1 MKKILY
7 VFGATIVLASCN
19 QQTATETEAKES
31 TDEMM
36 EEVSETKPSL
46 ELLWETDTNFP
57 VNESVLHHEGVLYV
71 SNISGQPTEKN
82 GAGFISRLSKEGQ
95 VEVMEWAKDLDA
107 PKGMGILNGK
117 MYVTNI
123 TELVEV
129 DMATGEILNRY
140 PVEGSEFLN
149 DVAIGDGKV
158 FFSDMNTGKLHV
170 LENGEVKT
178 LAQGK
183 TDLNGLA
190 FYNGQLYG
198 VNANGLQTIHEDGT
212 GGTTIN
218 GEIRGGDGLVVI
230 DESTF
235 LVSRWVGEIWLIK
248 DGVPTLLLDSKEEE
262 IQTADIGY
270 IHETQTVLVPRFFS
284 HKVTAYK
291 LTY

>member
-1 MKKILY
+1 MKKLAFLPAIAFL
-7 VFGATIVLASCN
+7 IASCG
-19 QQTATETEAKES
+19 QQPAATEAEPVEDVTEV
-31 TDEMM
+31 
-36 EEVSETKPSL
+36 EETVPSL
-46 ELLWETDTNFP
+46 TLLWETDTNFP

-71 SNISGQPTEKN
+71 SNIAGQPTEKN

-107 PKGMGILNGK
+107 PKGMGILDGK

-129 DMATGEILNRY
+129 DMASGEVLNRF

-218 GEIRGGDGLVVI
+218 DQIRGGDGLVVI
-230 DESTF
+230 DENTF

-248 DGVPTLLLDSKEEE
+248 DGVPTKLLDSKDEEV
-262 IQTADIGY
+262 QTADIGY

-284 HKVTAYK
+284 HKVSAYR
-291 LTY
+291 LDY

>member
-1 MKKILY
+1 MKKLAFLPVITFLM
-7 VFGATIVLASCN
+7 ASCG
-19 QQTATETEAKES
+19 QQPATTEAEPV
-31 TDEMM
+31 
-36 EEVSETKPSL
+36 EEVTEVEETVPSL
-46 ELLWETDTNFP
+46 TLLWETDTNFR
-57 VNESVLHHEGVLYV
+57 VNESVLYHDGVLYV
-71 SNISGQPTEKN
+71 SNIAGMPTEKN
-82 GAGFISRLSKEGQ
+82 GTGFIAKLSKEGQ

-107 PKGMGILNGK
+107 PKGMGVLDGK

-129 DMATGEILNRY
+129 DMASGEILNRY

-198 VNANGLQTIHEDGT
+198 VNANGLQTISEDGT

-230 DESTF
+230 DENTF
-235 LVSRWVGEIWLIK
+235 LVSRWVGEIWLIQNGEATK
-248 DGVPTLLLDSKEEE
+248 LLDSKEDEV
-262 IQTADIGY
+262 QTADIGY

-284 HKVTAYK
+284 HKVSAYK
-291 LTY
+291 LNY